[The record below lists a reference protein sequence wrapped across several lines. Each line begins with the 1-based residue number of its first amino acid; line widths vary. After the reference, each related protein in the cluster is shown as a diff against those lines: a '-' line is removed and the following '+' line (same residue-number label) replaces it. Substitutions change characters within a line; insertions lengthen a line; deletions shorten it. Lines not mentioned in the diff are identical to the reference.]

1 MDHRHVDGEATAPSI
16 RPTRPRGGTPIQ
28 PPHPEVPAMTVI
40 HRASPWD
47 AVFTLRGPRISAAPA
62 ERRPEPDLV
71 GAGSR
76 R

>member
-1 MDHRHVDGEATAPSI
+1 MV
-16 RPTRPRGGTPIQ
+16 
-28 PPHPEVPAMTVI
+28 VI
-40 HRASPWD
+40 DRASPWD

-62 ERRPEPDLV
+62 ERQPEPDLV